1 MICVDE
7 VATTY
12 PENKNGEKKDHSILI
27 IYKMALVLVGLALM
41 QES

>member
-12 PENKNGEKKDHSILI
+12 SEKKWEKKDHSILI